1 MKGLYITP
9 AFRYNLSVII
19 LEKEW
24 LKVSDSMGMSDKQ
37 YDGLILDT
45 IEDLEELKEL
55 AETKD
60 IEKLLK
66 KLNQKIEKNRSKLER

>member
-1 MKGLYITP
+1 
-9 AFRYNLSVII
+9 
-19 LEKEW
+19 
-24 LKVSDSMGMSDKQ
+24 VSDSMGMSDKQ